1 MVKVKIAY
9 ILVVYSSRINTNR
22 VSSSID
28 LPRNSNKRS
37 SKSKRQKKRTRGGTT
52 SRNQGAKRLTLE
64 EKLAQYLNETLS
76 FENAAVSRLQSRI
89 KEIQLE
95 DAKQQLQQHLE
106 VTKEQQNRL
115 KQLIR
120 NLGARPTNDSGQLPI
135 LVPPKTLANTLRK
148 SMSSAEQQIK
158 AAKEDLI
165 IENAEV
171 TMYDT
176 LLQLT
181 QLMNAGDAVPTLTQN
196 LAEERAMADW
206 IRANTPAMITQ
217 LYPEIQSSIVLPEGE
232 EGREMVTEGAV
243 TPPASATE
251 ENETM
256 GATAAEA

>member
-1 MVKVKIAY
+1 MARKRNSKSTKSKGQKKTRRAKN
-9 ILVVYSSRINTNR
+9 SSR
-22 VSSSID
+22 
-28 LPRNSNKRS
+28 
-37 SKSKRQKKRTRGGTT
+37 QY
-52 SRNQGAKRLTLE
+52 AKRLTLE
-64 EKLAQYLNETLS
+64 EKLAQYLNEALS

-106 VTKEQQNRL
+106 VTREQQNRL
-115 KQLIR
+115 KQLIT

-135 LVPPKTLANTLRK
+135 LVPPRTLANTLKK
-148 SMSSAEQQIK
+148 SMTSAEKQIK

-181 QLMNAGDAVPTLTQN
+181 QLMNAGDAVPALTQN

-232 EGREMVTEGAV
+232 EGREVVTEGAV
-243 TPPASATE
+243 TAASATE
-251 ENETM
+251 ENERM
-256 GATAAEA
+256 GATATEA

>member
-1 MVKVKIAY
+1 MARKRNSKSTKSKGQKKTRRAKN
-9 ILVVYSSRINTNR
+9 SSRR
-22 VSSSID
+22 Y
-28 LPRNSNKRS
+28 
-37 SKSKRQKKRTRGGTT
+37 
-52 SRNQGAKRLTLE
+52 AKRLTLE
-64 EKLAQYLNETLS
+64 EKLAQYLNEALS

-106 VTKEQQNRL
+106 VTREQQNRL
-115 KQLIR
+115 KQLIT

-135 LVPPKTLANTLRK
+135 LVPPRTLANTLKK
-148 SMSSAEQQIK
+148 SMTSAEKQIK
-158 AAKEDLI
+158 SAKEDLV

-176 LLQLT
+176 LLQVA
-181 QLMNAGDAVPTLTQN
+181 QLMNAGDTVPVLTQN

-232 EGREMVTEGAV
+232 EGREVVTEGAV
-243 TPPASATE
+243 TGGLSATE
-251 ENETM
+251 ENKSI
-256 GATAAEA
+256 GATATEA

>member
-1 MVKVKIAY
+1 LARKRNGKSTKSKGQKKTRRAKN
-9 ILVVYSSRINTNR
+9 SSR
-22 VSSSID
+22 
-28 LPRNSNKRS
+28 
-37 SKSKRQKKRTRGGTT
+37 QY
-52 SRNQGAKRLTLE
+52 AKRLTLE
-64 EKLAQYLNETLS
+64 EKLAQYLNEALS

-106 VTKEQQNRL
+106 VTREQQNRL
-115 KQLIR
+115 KQLIT

-135 LVPPKTLANTLRK
+135 LVPPRTLANTLKK
-148 SMSSAEQQIK
+148 SMTSAEKQIK
-158 AAKEDLI
+158 SAKEDLV

-176 LLQLT
+176 LLQVA
-181 QLMNAGDAVPTLTQN
+181 QLMNAGDTVPVLTQN

-232 EGREMVTEGAV
+232 EGREVVTEGAV
-243 TPPASATE
+243 TGGLSATE
-251 ENETM
+251 ENKSI
-256 GATAAEA
+256 GATATEA

>member
-1 MVKVKIAY
+1 MA
-9 ILVVYSSRINTNR
+9 R
-22 VSSSID
+22 
-28 LPRNSNKRS
+28 KRS
-37 SKSKRQKKRTRGGTT
+37 SKSIRNKGQKKTRRSRNT
-52 SRNQGAKRLTLE
+52 SRKSAKRLTLG

-95 DAKQQLQQHLE
+95 DARQQLQQHLE
-106 VTKEQQNRL
+106 VTREQQNRL
-115 KQLIR
+115 KQLIT

-135 LVPPKTLANTLRK
+135 LEPPRTLANTLKK
-148 SMSSAEQQIK
+148 SMTSAEQQIK
-158 AAKEDLI
+158 SSKEDLV

-176 LLQLT
+176 LLQMA
-181 QLMNAGDAVPTLTQN
+181 QLMNAGDAVPVLTQN

-232 EGREMVTEGAV
+232 EGREVVSEGAV
-243 TPPASATE
+243 IGTSAME
-251 ENETM
+251 RNESM
-256 GATAAEA
+256 GATATEA

>member
-1 MVKVKIAY
+1 LARKRNSKSTKSKGQKKTRRAKN
-9 ILVVYSSRINTNR
+9 SSR
-22 VSSSID
+22 
-28 LPRNSNKRS
+28 
-37 SKSKRQKKRTRGGTT
+37 QY
-52 SRNQGAKRLTLE
+52 AKRLTLE
-64 EKLAQYLNETLS
+64 EKLAQYLNEALS

-106 VTKEQQNRL
+106 VTREQQNRL
-115 KQLIR
+115 KQLIT

-135 LVPPKTLANTLRK
+135 LVPPRALANTLKK
-148 SMSSAEQQIK
+148 SMTSAEQQIK
-158 AAKEDLI
+158 SAKEDLV

-176 LLQLT
+176 LLQVA
-181 QLMNAGDAVPTLTQN
+181 QLMNAGDAVPVLNQN

-232 EGREMVTEGAV
+232 EGREVVVEGAV
-243 TPPASATE
+243 TAAATE
-251 ENETM
+251 DEEERRVGTS
-256 GATAAEA
+256 AA

>member
-1 MVKVKIAY
+1 MELA
-9 ILVVYSSRINTNR
+9 
-22 VSSSID
+22 
-28 LPRNSNKRS
+28 RNKS
-37 SKSKRQKKRTRGGTT
+37 SKSTKGKRQKKTRRVRNT
-52 SRNQGAKRLTLE
+52 SRQNAKRLTLE

-115 KQLIR
+115 KQLIT

-135 LVPPKTLANTLRK
+135 LVPPRTLANTLKK
-148 SMSSAEQQIK
+148 SMTSAEKQIK
-158 AAKEDLI
+158 SAKEDLV

-176 LLQLT
+176 LLQVA
-181 QLMNAGDAVPTLTQN
+181 QLMNAGDTVPVLTQN

-232 EGREMVTEGAV
+232 EGREVVTEGAV
-243 TPPASATE
+243 TGGLSATE
-251 ENETM
+251 ENKSI
-256 GATAAEA
+256 GATATEA

>member
-1 MVKVKIAY
+1 LARKRNSKSTKSKGQKKTRRAKN
-9 ILVVYSSRINTNR
+9 SSR
-22 VSSSID
+22 
-28 LPRNSNKRS
+28 
-37 SKSKRQKKRTRGGTT
+37 QY
-52 SRNQGAKRLTLE
+52 AKRLTLE
-64 EKLAQYLNETLS
+64 EKLAQYLNEALS

-106 VTKEQQNRL
+106 VTREQQNRL
-115 KQLIR
+115 KQLIT

-135 LVPPKTLANTLRK
+135 LVPPRTLANTLKK
-148 SMSSAEQQIK
+148 SMTSAEKQIK
-158 AAKEDLI
+158 SAKEDLV

-176 LLQLT
+176 LLQVA
-181 QLMNAGDAVPTLTQN
+181 QLMNAGDTVPVLTQN

-232 EGREMVTEGAV
+232 EGREVVTEGAV
-243 TPPASATE
+243 TGGLSATE
-251 ENETM
+251 ENKSI
-256 GATAAEA
+256 GATATEA

>member
-1 MVKVKIAY
+1 VSFSIELARKI
-9 ILVVYSSRINTNR
+9 
-22 VSSSID
+22 
-28 LPRNSNKRS
+28 NSKS
-37 SKSKRQKKRTRGGTT
+37 SKGKRQKKRRGPS
-52 SRNQGAKRLTLE
+52 SRNQSAKRLTLE
-64 EKLAQYLNETLS
+64 EKLVKYLNEALA

-95 DAKQQLQQHLE
+95 SAKQQLQQHLE

-115 KQLIR
+115 KQLIT
-120 NLGARPTNDSGQLPI
+120 NLGARPTNESGQLPI
-135 LVPPKTLANTLRK
+135 PVPPRTLANTLRK
-148 SMSSAEQQIK
+148 SMTSAEQQIM

-181 QLMNAGDAVPTLTQN
+181 QLMNAGDAVPALTQN

-206 IRANTPAMITQ
+206 IRANAPAMITQ

-232 EGREMVTEGAV
+232 GGREVLTEGTITAAA
-243 TPPASATE
+243 TTTE
-251 ENETM
+251 ENERM
-256 GATAAEA
+256 AATPTKA

>member
-1 MVKVKIAY
+1 MARKRNSKSTKSKGQKKTRRAKN
-9 ILVVYSSRINTNR
+9 SSR
-22 VSSSID
+22 
-28 LPRNSNKRS
+28 
-37 SKSKRQKKRTRGGTT
+37 QY
-52 SRNQGAKRLTLE
+52 AKRLTLE
-64 EKLAQYLNETLS
+64 EKLAQYLNEALS

-106 VTKEQQNRL
+106 VTREQQNRL
-115 KQLIR
+115 KQLIT

-135 LVPPKTLANTLRK
+135 LVPPRTLANTLKK
-148 SMSSAEQQIK
+148 SMTSAEKQIK
-158 AAKEDLI
+158 SAKEDLV

-176 LLQLT
+176 LLQVV
-181 QLMNAGDAVPTLTQN
+181 QLMNAGDTVPVLTQN

-232 EGREMVTEGAV
+232 EGREVVTEGAV
-243 TPPASATE
+243 TGGLSVTE
-251 ENETM
+251 ENKSI
-256 GATAAEA
+256 GATATEA

>member
-1 MVKVKIAY
+1 V
-9 ILVVYSSRINTNR
+9 T
-22 VSSSID
+22 SSIE
-28 LPRNSNKRS
+28 LARNSSNKKS
-37 SKSKRQKKRTRGGTT
+37 SKGKTQKKKRRIGAN
-52 SRNQGAKRLTLE
+52 SRNRSAKRLTLE

-115 KQLIR
+115 KQLIT

-135 LVPPKTLANTLRK
+135 LVPPKTLANTLKK
-148 SMSSAEQQIK
+148 SMTSAEKQIK
-158 AAKEDLI
+158 SAKEDLI

-171 TMYDT
+171 TIYDT

-181 QLMNAGDAVPTLTQN
+181 QLMNAGDAVPALTQN

-232 EGREMVTEGAV
+232 RREVVTEGAV
-243 TPPASATE
+243 TAASVTE
-251 ENETM
+251 ENERM
-256 GATAAEA
+256 GATATEA

>member
-1 MVKVKIAY
+1 LARKRISKSTKGKKQKKTTRRAKNN
-9 ILVVYSSRINTNR
+9 SSRQN
-22 VSSSID
+22 
-28 LPRNSNKRS
+28 
-37 SKSKRQKKRTRGGTT
+37 
-52 SRNQGAKRLTLE
+52 AKRLTLE

-106 VTKEQQNRL
+106 VTREQQNRL
-115 KQLIR
+115 KQLIT

-135 LVPPKTLANTLRK
+135 LVPPRTLANTLKK
-148 SMSSAEQQIK
+148 SMTSAEQQIK
-158 AAKEDLI
+158 STKEDLV

-176 LLQLT
+176 LLQVA
-181 QLMNAGDAVPTLTQN
+181 QLMNAGDAVPVLNQN

-232 EGREMVTEGAV
+232 EGREVVVEGAV
-243 TPPASATE
+243 TSAATE
-251 ENETM
+251 DEEERRVGTS
-256 GATAAEA
+256 AA

>member
-1 MVKVKIAY
+1 MA
-9 ILVVYSSRINTNR
+9 
-22 VSSSID
+22 
-28 LPRNSNKRS
+28 RNNKS
-37 SKSKRQKKRTRGGTT
+37 SKGKRQKKRRKA
-52 SRNQGAKRLTLE
+52 SSSKQGAKRLTLE

-89 KEIQLE
+89 RETYLE

-115 KQLIR
+115 KQLIT

-135 LVPPKTLANTLRK
+135 LVPPKTVANTLKK
-148 SMSSAEQQIK
+148 SMTSAEQQIK

-181 QLMNAGDAVPTLTQN
+181 QLMNAGNAVPVLTQN

-217 LYPEIQSSIVLPEGE
+217 LYPEIQSSIVLPVGE
-232 EGREMVTEGAV
+232 EGREVVTEGAV
-243 TPPASATE
+243 TAATAE
-251 ENETM
+251 EDERM
-256 GATAAEA
+256 GATATEA

>member
-1 MVKVKIAY
+1 LA
-9 ILVVYSSRINTNR
+9 R
-22 VSSSID
+22 
-28 LPRNSNKRS
+28 KRS
-37 SKSKRQKKRTRGGTT
+37 SKSIRNKGQKKTRRAKN
-52 SRNQGAKRLTLE
+52 SRRGAAKRLTLE
-64 EKLAQYLNETLS
+64 EKLAQYLNEALS

-106 VTKEQQNRL
+106 VTREQQNRL
-115 KQLIR
+115 KQLIT

-135 LVPPKTLANTLRK
+135 LVPPRTLANTLKK
-148 SMSSAEQQIK
+148 SMTSAEKQIK
-158 AAKEDLI
+158 SAKEDLV

-176 LLQLT
+176 LLQVA
-181 QLMNAGDAVPTLTQN
+181 QLMNAGDTVPVLTQN

-232 EGREMVTEGAV
+232 EGREVVTEGAV
-243 TPPASATE
+243 TGGLSATE
-251 ENETM
+251 ENKSI
-256 GATAAEA
+256 GATATEA

>member
-1 MVKVKIAY
+1 LARK
-9 ILVVYSSRINTNR
+9 
-22 VSSSID
+22 
-28 LPRNSNKRS
+28 RNSKS
-37 SKSKRQKKRTRGGTT
+37 TKSKGQKKTRRAKNI
-52 SRNQGAKRLTLE
+52 SRRYAKRLTLE
-64 EKLAQYLNETLS
+64 EKLAQYLNEALS

-106 VTKEQQNRL
+106 VTREQQNRL
-115 KQLIR
+115 KQLIT

-135 LVPPKTLANTLRK
+135 LVPPRTLANTLKK
-148 SMSSAEQQIK
+148 SMTSAEKQIK
-158 AAKEDLI
+158 SAKEDLV

-176 LLQLT
+176 LLQVA
-181 QLMNAGDAVPTLTQN
+181 QLMNAGDTVPVLTQN

-232 EGREMVTEGAV
+232 EGREVVTEGAV
-243 TPPASATE
+243 TGGLSATE
-251 ENETM
+251 ENKSI
-256 GATAAEA
+256 GATATEA

>member
-1 MVKVKIAY
+1 MARKRNSKPTKGKGQKKTRRAKN
-9 ILVVYSSRINTNR
+9 SSR
-22 VSSSID
+22 
-28 LPRNSNKRS
+28 
-37 SKSKRQKKRTRGGTT
+37 QY
-52 SRNQGAKRLTLE
+52 AKRLTLE
-64 EKLAQYLNETLS
+64 EKLAQYLNEALS

-106 VTKEQQNRL
+106 VTREQQNRL
-115 KQLIR
+115 KQLIT

-135 LVPPKTLANTLRK
+135 LVPPRTLANTLKK
-148 SMSSAEQQIK
+148 SMTSAEKQIK
-158 AAKEDLI
+158 SAKEDLV

-176 LLQLT
+176 LLQVA
-181 QLMNAGDAVPTLTQN
+181 QLMNAGDAVPVLNQN

-232 EGREMVTEGAV
+232 EGREVVTEGAV
-243 TPPASATE
+243 TGGLSATE
-251 ENETM
+251 ENKSI
-256 GATAAEA
+256 GATATEA

>member
-1 MVKVKIAY
+1 LARKRNSKSTKSKGQKKTRRAKN
-9 ILVVYSSRINTNR
+9 SSR
-22 VSSSID
+22 
-28 LPRNSNKRS
+28 
-37 SKSKRQKKRTRGGTT
+37 QY
-52 SRNQGAKRLTLE
+52 AKRLTLE
-64 EKLAQYLNETLS
+64 EKLAQYLNEALS

-106 VTKEQQNRL
+106 VTREQQNRL
-115 KQLIR
+115 KQLIT

-135 LVPPKTLANTLRK
+135 LVPPRTIANTLKK
-148 SMSSAEQQIK
+148 SMTSAEKQIK
-158 AAKEDLI
+158 SAKEDLV

-176 LLQLT
+176 LLQVA
-181 QLMNAGDAVPTLTQN
+181 QLMNAGDTVPVLTQN

-232 EGREMVTEGAV
+232 EGREVVTEGAV
-243 TPPASATE
+243 TGGLSATE
-251 ENETM
+251 ENKSI
-256 GATAAEA
+256 GATATEA